1 MIRDS
6 ISDLREPECD
16 ADPRPEGEAADRPA
30 VADAAAPRLDPDV
43 YWLAMPGA
51 FHGFV
56 GIDAPTFRNDDET
69 TGGSM
74 LAALGLSSGMAFARS
89 LVKGALGQRIQ
100 G

>member
-6 ISDLREPECD
+6 IRDLREPDCD
-16 ADPRPEGEAADRPA
+16 ADPRHEREAADRSA
-30 VADAAAPRLDPDV
+30 ADAAAPRLDPDV

-56 GIDAPTFRNDDET
+56 GIDAPTFRSDDET
-69 TGGSM
+69 AGGSM
-74 LAALGLSSGMAFARS
+74 LAALNLASGMAFARS
-89 LVKGALGQRIQ
+89 LVKGALGHRFQ